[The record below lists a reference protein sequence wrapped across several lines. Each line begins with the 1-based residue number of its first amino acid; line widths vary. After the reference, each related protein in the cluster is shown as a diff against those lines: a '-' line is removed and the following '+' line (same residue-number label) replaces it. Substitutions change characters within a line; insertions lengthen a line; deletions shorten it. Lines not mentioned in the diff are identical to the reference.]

1 MSRNGRLLTAAVAL
15 GIVLGLL
22 FAGYVAPA
30 VMPSIIPPTTA
41 LPEATQA
48 PTRMIA
54 PAMTAVTTPST
65 GAAGQIRIAIGS
77 DPITLD
83 PQAADDVSERI
94 CNDNIYETLLTRDP
108 DMRIVPLLA
117 ESYKQVDA
125 TTWEFKI
132 RSGVKFHNGEP
143 FDAEAAAFSVN
154 RIVDEK
160 FNSELR
166 SSFETIREARTV
178 NASTVQV
185 VTTGPDPI
193 LPARMCWLK
202 MVPPK
207 YANKK
212 EFGEKPMGTGPYKFV
227 EWARGSRVVLTANR
241 YYWGLKP
248 QIADVMILVRKEPT
262 ARLSALK
269 AGEVDLICDL
279 LPEQVSQ
286 VPKVVR
292 EKGLEFPF
300 FRINNKVEK
309 LKDPRVRQAM
319 NYAVDKEALINAI
332 YGGHAT
338 LAEGQ
343 IIGPAH
349 FGYNPNVKA
358 YPYDLEK
365 AKALLREANAV
376 GTEIHLVGESGRW
389 FGDKEIVEA
398 VAEMLRKASFEV
410 DVDIQEW
417 QGYLDRL
424 FATDNQPDLI
434 FVSTDNQLLDADRTL
449 SAYYLSTGRVSSY
462 LNPQVDR
469 LINEARTETDITK
482 REAMYH
488 EAIQISR
495 DDPPHI
501 FLVNVDNV
509 FGLSKRID
517 WKPPLDGRILVED
530 MRVIQ
535 PWNTWSQWGR

>member
-1 MSRNGRLLTAAVAL
+1 MSRNGRLLIAAVAL
-15 GIVLGLL
+15 GIVLALL

-30 VMPSIIPPTTA
+30 AMPSIIPPTTA
-41 LPEATQA
+41 LPEVTQA

-77 DPITLD
+77 DPTTLD
-83 PQAADDVSERI
+83 PHAANDVSERI

-125 TTWEFKI
+125 TTWQFKI

-143 FDAEAAAFSVN
+143 FDAEAAAFSIN

-166 SSFETIREARTV
+166 SSFETIREARTA
-178 NASTVQV
+178 NANTVQV
-185 VTTGPDPI
+185 MTTGPDPI

-212 EFGEKPMGTGPYKFV
+212 EFGEKPMGTGPYRFV

-248 QIADVMILVRKEPT
+248 QIADVMILVRKEPA

-269 AGEVDLICDL
+269 GGEVDLIRDL

-286 VPKVVR
+286 VPKIVR

-300 FRINNKVEK
+300 FRINTQVEK

-319 NYAVDKEALINAI
+319 NYAVDKEVLINAI
-332 YGGHAT
+332 YGGYAT

-365 AKALLREANAV
+365 AKALLKEANAV
-376 GTEIHLVGESGRW
+376 GTEIHLVGENGRW
-389 FGDKEIVEA
+389 FGDKEIIEA

-424 FATDNQPDLI
+424 FVADNQPDLI

-469 LINEARTETDITK
+469 LINEARTEMDITK

-501 FLVNVDNV
+501 FLVNVDSV

-517 WKPPLDGRILVED
+517 WKPPLDGRILVKD
-530 MRVIQ
+530 MRVTQ